1 MRARWSRV
9 KTGLHRDRTFALGG
23 AAVCLVL
30 LLIALLAL
38 WRRASER
45 LDHSQD
51 APILE
56 AARRYKLDPAL
67 VKAVVWRES
76 RFHPGVRGR
85 AGEIGLMQILPA
97 TGRLLGVSAAEV
109 RDPAVNIDTGARYLA
124 IELRACGGDVACATA
139 AYNGGPR
146 ARTNPLPSTR
156 RYVAAVLA
164 RRATVLLPG
173 MPATGQGEAV
183 TAATVP
189 AAGGRSRGATVA
201 REE

>member
-1 MRARWSRV
+1 MTRPY
-9 KTGLHRDRTFALGG
+9 GALSL
-23 AAVCLVL
+23 LVL
-30 LLIALLAL
+30 GV
-38 WRRASER
+38 
-45 LDHSQD
+45 
-51 APILE
+51 
-56 AARRYKLDPAL
+56 AL
-67 VKAVVWRES
+67 VTSLHQVQAADPVGRWRPLVEQAAAHHGVPADVILAIIAVES
-76 RFHPGVRGR
+76 GGDPNARGA

-97 TGRLLGVSAAEV
+97 TGRLLGVSAAEL